1 MVQTVRVP
9 LNIFVTHSRIQSLA
23 GKATWIQEYTPIGFG
38 DQIVIECLLKELY
51 VLPRGGA
58 AG

>member
-9 LNIFVTHSRIQSLA
+9 LNVFVTHNHIQSLA
-23 GKATWIQEYTPIGFG
+23 GKATWIQENTPIGFG
-38 DQIVIECLLKELY
+38 DRIELLLKELLM
-51 VLPRGGA
+51 LPRGGA